1 MATLTPNLL
10 PKASIRDTI
19 EAMKITTSLDWE
31 ATRSEIMS
39 QIHRLDYNAD
49 LRKMVKSIDA
59 MVDDL
64 SKLEVEAR
72 RINKTTRTQPQVDLI
87 NKSIETLDQFITMAA
102 LLNGE

>member
-1 MATLTPNLL
+1 
-10 PKASIRDTI
+10 
-19 EAMKITTSLDWE
+19 MKITTSLDWE

-49 LRKMVKSIDA
+49 LRKMLKSIDH
-59 MVDDL
+59 MVEEL

-72 RINKTTRTQPQVDLI
+72 RINKTTKTQPKIDAI
-87 NKSIETLDQFITMAA
+87 NNAIETLDQFITMAA